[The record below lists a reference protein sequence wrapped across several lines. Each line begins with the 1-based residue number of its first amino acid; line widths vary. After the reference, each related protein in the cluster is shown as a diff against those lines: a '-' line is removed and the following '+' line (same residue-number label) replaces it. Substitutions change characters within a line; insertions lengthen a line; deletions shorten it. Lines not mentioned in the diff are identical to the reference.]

1 MLFNLD
7 NGVVYTG
14 LALLFFYLYLA
25 WLRGRKR
32 RLKREA
38 ALAISRAHGA
48 KKKELAA
55 RLPDP
60 NQPSYEIRSWVLVI
74 ITMAIMLLSLLVR
87 NGNIL
92 PAYKDYWWIASVVG
106 VIGFTFCFK

>member
-1 MLFNLD
+1 MHIE
-7 NGVVYTG
+7 NGILYTV
-14 LALLFFYLYLA
+14 LALVFFYLYLA

-32 RLKREA
+32 RLARETA
-38 ALAISRAHGA
+38 MAMSKAHGA

-55 RLPDP
+55 KLPDP
-60 NQPSYEIRSWVLVI
+60 NQTSYQIRSWVLVVI
-74 ITMAIMLLSLLVR
+74 FMAIMLLALLVR

-92 PAYKDYWWIASVVG
+92 VEYKDYWWIASVVG